1 MEREYTEICEFT
13 YKNKR
18 YLYLLDDN
26 HKAFFLRKDN
36 DTLNYITI
44 DELIDLQKAFTKN
57 THVLNFKISKE
68 KKSKKRRIIP
78 KILIGGILVTLT
90 TNIAGIFSK
99 KNTYTPTIEN
109 TISSTEETNEEDIP
123 YEIQKYMNDE
133 KLDEELVNNNYK
145 ESSFI
150 NEEDIPYDIQKYMY
164 SEKLDEELVVENY
177 KESSFMNYVYIY
189 DMSALSN
196 VLDEQV
202 TFDTLKKTVQNND
215 KISQKYKN
223 YLYEYID
230 NLASRWP
237 NVDIRT
243 FNENLKTIEFI
254 EYDKYKLLLKT
265 LDENSF
271 ACYRKDENKIYLLD
285 DLDMNDP
292 WTKQVVYHEISHS
305 LRSAY
310 WSKDGKNIRVQF
322 TDSSGYGF
330 EIEEA
335 LNSLFALSLYDEN
348 EKNIAYHLQSNYMK
362 TILECMD
369 NYTLEDYV
377 NHNYTYFEQC
387 LNETNNN
394 DLAKKVLSLIELQH
408 KDFYNDDFKVEQEQ
422 YEPIYTYITD
432 MYLDKYATNS
442 MSLEEIN
449 GLVEELKEQVMFNVS
464 EKYEIDTSY
473 FDMEGYN
480 YYQELEKNK
489 DYGQSR

>member
-1 MEREYTEICEFT
+1 MEKEYTEICEFT
-13 YKNKR
+13 YKNKK

-44 DELIDLQKAFTKN
+44 DELIDLQKAFTKT
-57 THVLNFKISKE
+57 THVLNFKIQKE

-109 TISSTEETNEEDIP
+109 TISSTEELEDEEIP
-123 YEIQKYMNDE
+123 DNIQKYISD
-133 KLDEELVNNNYK
+133 KNYK
-145 ESSFI
+145 TP
-150 NEEDIPYDIQKYMY
+150 EEKIPYDIEKYMN
-164 SEKLDEELVVENY
+164 SEKLDEELVVESY
-177 KESSFMNYVYIY
+177 KESSFMNYVYVY

-215 KISQKYKN
+215 KISPKYKN

-254 EYDKYKLLLKT
+254 ECDKYKLQTKT
-265 LDENSF
+265 LDENSL
-271 ACYRKDENKIYLLD
+271 ACYLKNENKIYLLD
-285 DLDMNDP
+285 ELNMNDQ

-310 WSKDGKNIRVQF
+310 WSKNGKEIRVQF
-322 TDSSGYGF
+322 TDSFGYGF

-348 EKNIAYHLQSNYMK
+348 EKDIAYQLQSNYMK

-394 DLAKKVLSLIELQH
+394 DLAKKVLALIELQN
-408 KDFYNDDFKVEQEQ
+408 KDYYNDDFKVEQEQ

-449 GLVEELKEQVMFNVS
+449 GLVEKLKEQVLFDVP
-464 EKYEIDTSY
+464 EEYEIDTNY

>member
-1 MEREYTEICEFT
+1 MEKEYTEICEFT
-13 YKNKR
+13 YKNKK

-44 DELIDLQKAFTKN
+44 DELIDLQKIFTKT
-57 THVLNFKISKE
+57 THVLNFKIQKE
-68 KKSKKRRIIP
+68 RKSKKRSIIP

-109 TISSTEETNEEDIP
+109 TISSTEE
-123 YEIQKYMNDE
+123 M
-133 KLDEELVNNNYK
+133 DEE
-145 ESSFI
+145 E
-150 NEEDIPYDIQKYMY
+150 IPYDIQKYMN
-164 SEKLDEELVVENY
+164 SEELNDELVVVNY
-177 KESSFMNYVYIY
+177 KESSFMNYIYIY
-189 DMSALSN
+189 DMSALNN

-202 TFDTLKKTVQNND
+202 TFDTLKNTVKNND
-215 KISQKYKN
+215 KISLKYKN

-230 NLASRWP
+230 NLSSRWP

-254 EYDKYKLLLKT
+254 EYDKYKLQTKT
-265 LDENSF
+265 LDENAF
-271 ACYRKDENKIYLLD
+271 ACYRKDENKIYLLN

-310 WSKDGKNIRVQF
+310 WSKDGKEIRVQF

-348 EKNIAYHLQSNYMK
+348 EKDIAYQLQSNYMK
-362 TILECMD
+362 TILQCMD
-369 NYTLEDYV
+369 NYTLEDYA

-387 LNETNNN
+387 LNKTNNN
-394 DLAKKVLSLIELQH
+394 DLAKKVMALIELQH
-408 KDFYNDDFKVEQEQ
+408 KDYYNDDFKVEQEQ
-422 YEPIYTYITD
+422 YKPIYTYITD
-432 MYLDKYATNS
+432 MYLDKFATNN
-442 MSLEEIN
+442 MNLEEIN
-449 GLVEELKEQVMFNVS
+449 GLVEELKEQIMFDVP
-464 EKYEIDTSY
+464 EEYEIDTNY
-473 FDMEGYN
+473 FDIEGYN
-480 YYQELEKNK
+480 YYQELEENK
-489 DYGQSR
+489 DYNKSR